1 MDDIAIEI
9 IVANA
14 MHYKVRDYVTTE
26 ILKSMYHAQFES
38 WIHCACIIWEQNV
51 CFPRESVK
59 IDSFSIAQCPC
70 YPLFFKS
77 KIIKLPDKIIII
89 NCVLE
94 FRIKN

>member
-38 WIHCACIIWEQNV
+38 
-51 CFPRESVK
+51 
-59 IDSFSIAQCPC
+59 
-70 YPLFFKS
+70 
-77 KIIKLPDKIIII
+77 
-89 NCVLE
+89 
-94 FRIKN
+94 